1 MDDLKRS
8 IGSEENLIIAKLK
21 NNAASYLLRDN
32 KVKPLKGL
40 EVSDYGDELQLP
52 SFVSRKQNKSDQK
65 EADDI

>member
-8 IGSEENLIIAKLK
+8 IGSEENLISAKLK
-21 NNAASYLLRDN
+21 NNVASYLLRDN